1 MNQGR
6 QQQTS
11 SLSTK
16 AFPSASFAATNKNQQ
31 SSSSSFSTSATSSQ
45 GDNQQQRRPQLQQ
58 QQHQNN
64 NKQKQQQQQHRES
77 TVGRSGGGGGSVQ
90 VVQGD
95 RLRSHMKT
103 PAAGVAGNNSRVEQK
118 QPLLDCD
125 QEDDLVDLTQRRQTG
140 FSREQPTVGVLK
152 GGHGGR
158 REQEF
163 QDLISGAGTN
173 SSSEGKLHKLTSYQ
187 WCKNG
192 FKKVNGTL
200 SRLRLLRSRIICWVW
215 VDDKWGCNMFD
226 GLWLGLKL
234 FRYTKVYSSNSLGF
248 LHFHCSFLC
257 FRVSSCSL
265 DINYPHRQHTEFT

>member
-16 AFPSASFAATNKNQQ
+16 AFSSASFAATNKNQQ

-64 NKQKQQQQQHRES
+64 NKQKQQQQHRES
-77 TVGRSGGGGGSVQ
+77 TVGRSGNGSVQ